1 MLVVVL
7 VKCGGGGGHKNLVY
21 NQNVILSKPK
31 VVSASGTWSGLN
43 TTQFYGQI
51 VQLDRIKQR
60 NSASIFSGFLLKF
73 QPQQQPSRYCGRGQ
87 STRFKCDPSF
97 GCGNVC
103 VMGGETEPNLSSL
116 GRRPV
121 LRCYI
126 ILGEAGKCC
135 SAGENGKKL
144 PGWGVGGGGR
154 RLNDP
159 FLIIHCSPNLTF
171 TLSGRWKRKR
181 LGCVWIWCGC
191 CLGSEIRSCL
201 WGIPGRGNNGSD
213 PLLCV
218 VALLNQTIQRSD
230 WILILLVP
238 P

>member
-144 PGWGVGGGGR
+144 PGWGWGEEIKWSILDNPLFSQSDLHPVR
-154 RLNDP
+154 QMEAEEARLCLD
-159 FLIIHCSPNLTF
+159 L
-171 TLSGRWKRKR
+171 
-181 LGCVWIWCGC
+181 VWVLPG
-191 CLGSEIRSCL
+191 IR
-201 WGIPGRGNNGSD
+201 D
-213 PLLCV
+213 PLLPLGNPWQRQQWV
-218 VALLNQTIQRSD
+218 RPSALCGR
-230 WILILLVP
+230 P